1 MHFLSEYN
9 FKMYNNFDDTSF
21 YNQSIKRNMKNIHI
35 IISLVLLN
43 FTLFNKTA
51 FSKSISISEALKNKM
66 ITIKVKS
73 TSGHTGECLSVRM
86 VNLKNTNIIVIIE
99 AGRMFIPADSG
110 VQNLIVVKRQ
120 NIELSPNQIKTN
132 KITAVCA
139 QKEDAGPRQDLE
151 FTAGS
156 FGITEAKKFA
166 EWLDT
171 KAYYNNNNTQNAMW
185 TFTDNM
191 DPEFTISSPQDK
203 EMLAY
208 VAAAKNLNYEKLL
221 KKFTNKSTPNS
232 RFRFSSTLNF
242 TLSYPQVLKVVL
254 CDKNN
259 DIVKQCIAGDTLA
272 IGNNSKHI
280 EFTNDDLENG
290 KYYLKIY
297 IDGKMIKRREIVI
310 K

>member
-1 MHFLSEYN
+1 
-9 FKMYNNFDDTSF
+9 
-21 YNQSIKRNMKNIHI
+21 MKNILI

-43 FTLFNKTA
+43 SFLFNKTV
-51 FSKSISISEALKNKM
+51 FSKAISISEALKNKM

-99 AGRMFIPADSG
+99 AGRMFIPADSS

-171 KAYYNNNNTQNAMW
+171 KAYYSNSNTQNAMW

-191 DPEFTISSPQDK
+191 EPDFTISSPQDK
-203 EMLAY
+203 EMLAF

-221 KKFTNKSTPNS
+221 KKFTNKSIPNS
-232 RFRFSSTLNF
+232 RFRFTSTLNF
-242 TLSYPQVLKVVL
+242 TLSHPQVLKVVL

-272 IGNNSKHI
+272 IGDNSKHI
-280 EFTNDDLENG
+280 EFNNDDLENG

-297 IDGKMIKRREIVI
+297 VDGKMIKRREIVI